1 MRVQGEE
8 VDKST
13 KGAEQVFMCEC
24 VACVRKGRVKLLSII
39 VFSNSSVYNI
49 KDIFRIYCFE
59 KLTCL
64 VIW

>member
-13 KGAEQVFMCEC
+13 KGVEQVCMRKC

-64 VIW
+64 MIW